1 MPEPWGTIAVCA
13 AVAAVAA
20 AVAVVLWDRHR
31 LRKTMDGL
39 ADLVERAMSGAACEE
54 TFDESR
60 RSALETRL
68 AQHLAASQL
77 SARRLARE
85 RDRIEQLLSDISHQT
100 KTPIADLLLYTELLA
115 EEELTDHGRA
125 MVGELHAQAEKL
137 RFLIDALVKL
147 SRLETGV
154 LALRPQ
160 REALRPLLEEVC
172 AQFRPR
178 AEAKGLALILEDGD
192 ADAVCDAKWT
202 VEAVGNLVDNAIKYT
217 AHGEIRLSVRS
228 YELFSCICVADTGM
242 GISEADQ
249 AQIFGRFYRAP
260 AAART
265 EGVGLGLHLT
275 REIAAGQ
282 GGYVKVVSAEGQGAA
297 FSLYLPRDAQRILQ
311 DR

>member
-1 MPEPWGTIAVCA
+1 MPELLGTIV
-13 AVAAVAA
+13 VAA
-20 AVAVVLWDRHR
+20 AVAVAIVVVLWDRHR
-31 LRKTMDGL
+31 VRRTMDGL
-39 ADLVERAMSGAACEE
+39 SDLVERAMSGASCEE

-60 RSALETRL
+60 RSALETHL
-68 AQHLAASQL
+68 ARYLAASQL
-77 SARRLARE
+77 SARRLAQE

-115 EEELTDHGRA
+115 EEDLTDQGHT

-160 REALRPLLEEVC
+160 RETLRSLLEEVC
-172 AQFRPR
+172 ARYRPR

-217 AHGEIRLSVRS
+217 ERGEIRLFVRS
-228 YELFSCICVADTGM
+228 YELFSCLCVADTGM
-242 GISEADQ
+242 GIAEEDQ
-249 AQIFGRFYRAP
+249 AQIFRRFYRAP

-282 GGYVKVVSAEGQGAA
+282 GGYVRVSSVVGKGAT